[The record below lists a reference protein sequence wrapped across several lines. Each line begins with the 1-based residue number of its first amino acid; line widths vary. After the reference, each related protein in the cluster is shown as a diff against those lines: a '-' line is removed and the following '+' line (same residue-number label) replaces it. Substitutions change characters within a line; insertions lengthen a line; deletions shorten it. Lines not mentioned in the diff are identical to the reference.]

1 MSEFQR
7 TDSQPLPSPGVGTEV
22 RVSTASRLRW
32 IDSGG
37 VNELELD
44 LSRPQPA
51 LISVGSIG
59 REFAALLLD
68 AFDQAARTREHRVHL
83 HHPALQLFLELPR
96 SIEWPTDPPS
106 WWLGGDQA
114 ASPSELLNQHA
125 SQSATE
131 RLESRLTELVGGQA
145 VQFLKESPRRLRAA
159 VTHARRLEQ
168 SMLRSEQAIRAHRR
182 LAAGMAAVATAG
194 LVGSFAAT
202 HLEWRWLLVIG
213 AGLFAAGISGWALAR
228 RERDRHRQARSEA
241 ERRLGAQH
249 SRCDQIERAARHL
262 AHRVGMH
269 DPWEVAARLQPR
281 DSQPLERRMRT
292 VDPRLDVIVDDLATL
307 LETAPG
313 SALAQLEK
321 PRGELSGSSWP
332 PDVDH
337 TRACSSTGELLAEA
351 LAGLARLALRV
362 QELPSAW
369 PLVLWQ
375 PWSAA
380 SAQDRARLVMAAAS
394 IMSRPVIVIT
404 E

>member
-1 MSEFQR
+1 
-7 TDSQPLPSPGVGTEV
+7 
-22 RVSTASRLRW
+22 
-32 IDSGG
+32 
-37 VNELELD
+37 
-44 LSRPQPA
+44 
-51 LISVGSIG
+51 
-59 REFAALLLD
+59 
-68 AFDQAARTREHRVHL
+68 
-83 HHPALQLFLELPR
+83 
-96 SIEWPTDPPS
+96 
-106 WWLGGDQA
+106 
-114 ASPSELLNQHA
+114 
-125 SQSATE
+125 
-131 RLESRLTELVGGQA
+131 
-145 VQFLKESPRRLRAA
+145 
-159 VTHARRLEQ
+159 
-168 SMLRSEQAIRAHRR
+168 
-182 LAAGMAAVATAG
+182 
-194 LVGSFAAT
+194 
-202 HLEWRWLLVIG
+202 
-213 AGLFAAGISGWALAR
+213 
-228 RERDRHRQARSEA
+228 
-241 ERRLGAQH
+241 
-249 SRCDQIERAARHL
+249 
-262 AHRVGMH
+262 MH